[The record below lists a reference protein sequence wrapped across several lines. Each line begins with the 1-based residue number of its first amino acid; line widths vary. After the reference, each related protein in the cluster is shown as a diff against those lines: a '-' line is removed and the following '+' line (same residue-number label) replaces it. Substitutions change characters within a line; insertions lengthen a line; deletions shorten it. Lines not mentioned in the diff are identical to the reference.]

1 MTVPDSDLGNL
12 LVADWAESFLFFPE
26 GVQPVFAFEGRCHL
40 NVETFF
46 KVGLPVWVIRVGFI
60 LDFNMSLD
68 GDTLGLEQ
76 SNRLNSSIVRKDFS
90 LEHPVLS
97 CDGLEV
103 FLLNPFD
110 GLLWMSPF
118 SPLPERTKDRM
129 VDLREGFRASHM
141 SVIVRP
147 SSNFRV

>member
-1 MTVPDSDLGNL
+1 
-12 LVADWAESFLFFPE
+12 
-26 GVQPVFAFEGRCHL
+26 
-40 NVETFF
+40 
-46 KVGLPVWVIRVGFI
+46 
-60 LDFNMSLD
+60 MSLD

-103 FLLNPFD
+103 FLLHPFD

-129 VDLREGFRASHM
+129 VYLREGFLADHM

-147 SSNFRV
+147 SPNFRVSLSDQISGCGLLLVFHDFSDAFKKGMDVLSRGGDEQLPFVLAEMLSEKIEPILNVSDEGLFR